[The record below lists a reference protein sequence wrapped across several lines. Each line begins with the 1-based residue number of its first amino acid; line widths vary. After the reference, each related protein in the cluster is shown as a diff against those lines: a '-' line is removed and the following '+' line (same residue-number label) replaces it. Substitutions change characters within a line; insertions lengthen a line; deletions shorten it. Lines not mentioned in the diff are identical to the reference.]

1 MVPMVARLRIVLSC
15 LVVASLG
22 ACGGG
27 SHSTSSQD
35 ALTIVV
41 DMGGSTGTGGGPD
54 GVGGG
59 SGGTGGQ
66 LATTTSAAP
75 GVCVPGASVACA
87 CVTGQQGAQTC
98 TSAGTFAPCVCAP
111 PAVDAGATG
120 GSDGAATSPPD
131 APAASGGSD
140 GATAADEAR
149 FTDAPVATGG
159 VDASDAPFATGDTG
173 AGDTPG
179 TGTTP
184 AIVSFTASPPTI
196 FIGQPSTLSW
206 TVTGATTLTID
217 QGAGSALI
225 TVLGETSQV
234 VTPTQTTTYTLTL
247 NGSVSARVT
256 VAVSNG
262 VTFSNGQAQGQMNG
276 LGWVGMGV
284 PGDNVTDPTCGTTPP
299 YQQITAAA
307 PCTTQ
312 THWNSPSA
320 LCITGAI
327 PALGT
332 PPDYTGNWGLELGVY
347 ANSDGV
353 SAIGTAFASINVAV
367 TGPVPG
373 LRVNIHRKGDP
384 GTSSYLYCALYTG
397 SAIPLTN
404 FNTACWDNSGT
415 AFTAADAPKIDRVIL
430 LVPSSGTAITVT
442 NLCMT
447 GITFN

>member
-1 MVPMVARLRIVLSC
+1 MGKRLCVVLSG
-15 LVVASLG
+15 LLVASLG
-22 ACGGG
+22 GCSSGSQSASPRDATTVTGG
-27 SHSTSSQD
+27 S
-35 ALTIVV
+35 
-41 DMGGSTGTGGGPD
+41 GGSGGT
-54 GVGGG
+54 G

-66 LATTTSAAP
+66 LATTTSIAP

-98 TSAGTFAPCVCAP
+98 TAAGTFAACVCAP

-120 GSDGAATSPPD
+120 GSDGSATNPPD

-140 GATAADEAR
+140 GAAAADEAR

-196 FIGQPSTLSW
+196 FIGQTSTLSW

-247 NGSVSARVT
+247 NGSVSAQVT
-256 VAVSNG
+256 VAVSIG

-284 PGDNVTDPTCGTTPP
+284 QGDNVTDPTCGTTPP
-299 YQQITAAA
+299 YQQITAAV

-312 THWNSPSA
+312 THWNPPSA
-320 LCITGAI
+320 LCVTGTIAAL
-327 PALGT
+327 PAVPT
-332 PPDYTGNWGLELGVY
+332 QADYTNNWGLEIGVY

-384 GTSSYLYCALYTG
+384 GTLSYLYCALYTG

-447 GITFN
+447 GITFS